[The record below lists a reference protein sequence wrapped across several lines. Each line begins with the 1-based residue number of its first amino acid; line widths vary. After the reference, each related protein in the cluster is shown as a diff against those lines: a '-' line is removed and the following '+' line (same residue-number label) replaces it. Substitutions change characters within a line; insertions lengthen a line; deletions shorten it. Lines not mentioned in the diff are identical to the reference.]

1 MTALFIAR
9 AGRGEGAGTRVHP
22 RVMAMTGIRGP
33 CLNRAPMGP
42 AGTALTAADTP
53 AAP

>member
-9 AGRGEGAGTRVHP
+9 AGRGEGAGTRVHR
-22 RVMAMTGIRGP
+22 RVMAMKGSCGP
-33 CLNRAPMGP
+33 GKGAAGP

-53 AAP
+53 NDP